1 MTMQGGTIDIER
13 IHNLELAYERIAADV
28 KANSTKL
35 DALAEAL
42 YRVSE
47 AQSQLSQTQTQMRLV
62 LERMDE
68 RMKNM
73 EARQDRLDTHMDRL
87 ETRMD
92 RLEARLEKLMY
103 WVVGLLTAIGLA
115 VVGIMIRALFFPI

>member
-1 MTMQGGTIDIER
+1 MTMQEGTIDIER
-13 IHNLELAYERIAADV
+13 VHNLELAYERIAAEV
-28 KANSTKL
+28 RANSTKL
-35 DALAEAL
+35 DSLAETQAKII
-42 YRVSE
+42 E
-47 AQSQLSQTQTQMRLV
+47 TQTQMMLV

-73 EARQDRLDTHMDRL
+73 GARQDRLDTRMDRL

-103 WVVGLLTAIGLA
+103 WVIGLLTAVGLA
-115 VVGIMIRALFFPI
+115 IVGITIRGLFFPI

>member
-13 IHNLELAYERIAADV
+13 LHNLELAYERLAADA

-115 VVGIMIRALFFPI
+115 VVGIMIRGLFFPI

>member
-1 MTMQGGTIDIER
+1 MTMQEGTIDIER
-13 IHNLELAYERIAADV
+13 VHNLELAYERIAAEV
-28 KANSTKL
+28 RANSTKL
-35 DALAEAL
+35 DSLAETL
-42 YRVSE
+42 DKVIE
-47 AQSQLSQTQTQMRLV
+47 AQSQFSQTQTQMMLV

-115 VVGIMIRALFFPI
+115 LSGILIRGLFFPV

>member
-1 MTMQGGTIDIER
+1 MTMQRETIDIER
-13 IHNLELAYERIAADV
+13 IHNLELAYERLAADV

-42 YRVSE
+42 YRVIE
-47 AQSQLSQTQTQMRLV
+47 AQSQFSQTQTQMMLV

-92 RLEARLEKLMY
+92 RLESRLDKLMY

-115 VVGIMIRALFFPI
+115 LSGILIRGLFFPI